1 MESVRQRQLKVVFHV
16 DHAARSVE
24 PLNGVSKGGEHP
36 LWSRAGFNTPPAKWL
51 RLLSWL
57 LALLPWLMGA
67 AAVDRDLEGIRKK
80 IESEKKGLSELKVKE
95 GSVRQ
100 SLGKIESDLKQRNRE
115 LKGANAKLS
124 SLARELENKRTEAA
138 RLDRSLT
145 ERQDV
150 FYKRALALY
159 RWQRGGSVLAL
170 LHGAASLGNL
180 AQRKHYLQ
188 VALSFDQDLLAQMRQ
203 ESERQAVVRQ
213 ELADKR
219 AELDNQKQVL
229 GAVQAAVRQEAEKKK
244 VLLAG
249 LRQEKAVRQRAL
261 RDMEAAAR
269 RLARMLDDLSRR
281 AAVKPSDQPQPA
293 STGRGLDP
301 ERGRLEWPVRGEVS
315 APFGKFKHPEFAAE
329 IVRKG
334 IDIDAPAGEA
344 VKAVE
349 RGSIVYAD
357 RFAGYGNMVIVDH
370 GERFYTVYGQLAQM
384 LKKKGDEVR
393 RGEPLGRV
401 GEGDVYFEMRKDGRS
416 FDPLV
421 WLMK

>member
-1 MESVRQRQLKVVFHV
+1 MVSVGIKVV
-16 DHAARSVE
+16 SM
-24 PLNGVSKGGEHP
+24 S
-36 LWSRAGFNTPPAKWL
+36 
-51 RLLSWL
+51 L
-57 LALLPWLMGA
+57 LAWLPWLMGA
-67 AAVDRDLEGIRKK
+67 VAVNPDLEGIRKK
-80 IESEKKGLSELKVKE
+80 IESEKKGLSELKAKE
-95 GSVRQ
+95 GTVRQ

-115 LKGANAKLS
+115 FKAANAKLS
-124 SLARELENKRTEAA
+124 SLARELENKRAEAA
-138 RLDRSLT
+138 RLERSLS

-150 FYKRALALY
+150 LHKRALALY
-159 RWQRGGSVLAL
+159 RWQRSATPWAL
-170 LHGAASLGNL
+170 LHRAESLKSFL
-180 AQRKHYLQ
+180 RRKHDLQ
-188 VALSFDQDLLAQMRQ
+188 VALSFDHELLAQMRQ

-229 GAVQAAVRQEAEKKK
+229 GAVQEAVRQEAEKKK
-244 VLLAG
+244 VLLAS
-249 LRQEKAVRQRAL
+249 LRQEKAVRQRTL
-261 RDMEAAAR
+261 GDMVAAAQ
-269 RLARMLDDLSRR
+269 RLARVLDDLSRR
-281 AAVKPSDQPQPA
+281 AVVKPSDQAPPVSA
-293 STGRGLDP
+293 GRGLDP

-315 APFGKFKHPEFAAE
+315 APFGKFQHPEFAAE

-349 RGSIVYAD
+349 RGRVAYAD

-370 GERFYTVYGQLAQM
+370 GERFYTVYGHLSQM

-401 GEGDVYFEMRKDGRS
+401 GAGDVYFEMRKDGRS
-416 FDPLV
+416 VDPLG

>member
-1 MESVRQRQLKVVFHV
+1 MESVGLKVVFI
-16 DHAARSVE
+16 S
-24 PLNGVSKGGEHP
+24 
-36 LWSRAGFNTPPAKWL
+36 
-51 RLLSWL
+51 L
-57 LALLPWLMGA
+57 LASLPWLMGA
-67 AAVDRDLEGIRKK
+67 TAVDRDLEGIRKK
-80 IESEKKGLSELKVKE
+80 IESEKKGLSDLKVKE

-100 SLGKIESDLKQRNRE
+100 SLGKIESDLKQRDRE
-115 LKGANAKLS
+115 LKAANAKLS
-124 SLARELENKRTEAA
+124 SLASELENKRAEAA
-138 RLDRSLT
+138 RLERSLS
-145 ERQDV
+145 ERQDE

-159 RWQRGGSVLAL
+159 RWQRGGGVLAL
-170 LHGAASLGNL
+170 FHGAGSLRDL
-180 AQRKHYLQ
+180 AQRKHYLR
-188 VALSFDQDLLAQMRQ
+188 VALSFDQDVLAQIRQ

-229 GAVQAAVRQEAEKKK
+229 GAAQEAVRQEAEKKK
-244 VLLAG
+244 VLLAN
-249 LRQEKAVRQRAL
+249 LRQEKEVRQRSL
-261 RDMEAAAR
+261 RDMEAAAQ
-269 RLARMLDDLSRR
+269 RLARVLDDLSRR
-281 AAVKPSDQPQPA
+281 AVVKPSDQPAP

-349 RGSIVYAD
+349 RGRVAYAD

-370 GERFYTVYGQLAQM
+370 GERFYTVYGHLAKM

-393 RGEPLGRV
+393 RGEPLARV
-401 GEGDVYFEMRKDGRS
+401 GEDDVYFEMRKDGRS
-416 FDPLV
+416 VDPLA
-421 WLMK
+421 WLMKQ